1 MISTFCFFSE
11 IRTHDSKIYPCFI
24 HRTENMPS
32 PRRPHKWIPNGIFFG
47 ELTNFGDLTILT
59 NHFWCEFLV
68 IIWTTLFSSL
78 LFFQQAGN
86 MPGGATWA
94 GSQNEIM
101 SGCRPS
107 YLKTV
112 SEQVVSR
119 IRTHS
124 LRFLTPNTAILVGI
138 IQIHTNFG
146 CLKWLVKMVKS
157 PKIFVSGYN
166 SNKNQTLP

>member
-1 MISTFCFFSE
+1 
-11 IRTHDSKIYPCFI
+11 
-24 HRTENMPS
+24 
-32 PRRPHKWIPNGIFFG
+32 
-47 ELTNFGDLTILT
+47 
-59 NHFWCEFLV
+59 
-68 IIWTTLFSSL
+68 
-78 LFFQQAGN
+78 
-86 MPGGATWA
+86 
-94 GSQNEIM
+94 M

-112 SEQVVSR
+112 SQQVVSR

-157 PKIFVSGYN
+157 PKIFVSGLSAKKASELLKGFEILNAMSFRWQKHLISTSDFKSQKPVAKVIYLIMN
-166 SNKNQTLP
+166 LMFLTDFLISGKQVPAQTSEPGLHLESKAGRIVCRNGSRRHFHLTKKIVNWSQ